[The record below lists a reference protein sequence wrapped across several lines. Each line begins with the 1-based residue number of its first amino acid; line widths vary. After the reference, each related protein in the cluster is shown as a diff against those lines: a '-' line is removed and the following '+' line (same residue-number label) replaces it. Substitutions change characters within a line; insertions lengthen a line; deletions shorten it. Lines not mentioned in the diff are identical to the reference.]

1 MRGCC
6 GLGIQML
13 LENAVDDRV
22 MQNCEQNLPENAVDA
37 KRIKFAEKTCNT
49 EAPGGYCKKGLRLA
63 IQKLHEDTVR
73 RG

>member
-13 LENAVDDRV
+13 LENAVDERV

-37 KRIKFAEKTCNT
+37 KGIKFAEKDL
-49 EAPGGYCKKGLRLA
+49 KHRSSSRIL
-63 IQKLHEDTVR
+63 
-73 RG
+73 